1 MTRDRD
7 SGKNQQPIVSFRELN
22 WRLFEG
28 GLNTCQCHRQLHHTL
43 CVRSLPCKVR
53 GHGSPSVEAVA
64 LGQGRLAAPSAVK
77 GTLCFCT
84 DTAEAMSHMRPW
96 KPGELHLKFY
106 LILMNSNSRS
116 HTWLVTVMLT
126 LDS

>member
-1 MTRDRD
+1 M
-7 SGKNQQPIVSFRELN
+7 
-22 WRLFEG
+22 
-28 GLNTCQCHRQLHHTL
+28 
-43 CVRSLPCKVR
+43 
-53 GHGSPSVEAVA
+53 EAVA

-77 GTLCFCT
+77 GTLSFCT

-106 LILMNSNSRS
+106 LILMNSNSSS

-126 LDS
+126 LDSEI